1 MGHNDQS
8 QIIESL
14 DCEMI
19 VATYVH
25 VGVCICR
32 CGAKI
37 GNIHMCLAIGS
48 EEPGDSAN
56 SCSWLQLTLEERG
69 MQERSASS

>member
-37 GNIHMCLAIGS
+37 GNIHMGLAIGS

-56 SCSWLQLTLEERG
+56 SCSLRNEAR
-69 MQERSASS
+69 RSGARVAKCAT